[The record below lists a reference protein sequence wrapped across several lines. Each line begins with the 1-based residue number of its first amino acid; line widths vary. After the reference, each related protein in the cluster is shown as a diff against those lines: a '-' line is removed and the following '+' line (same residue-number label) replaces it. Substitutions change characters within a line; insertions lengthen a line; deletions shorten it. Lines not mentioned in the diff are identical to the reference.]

1 MNYNFL
7 KIEKPEN
14 LKDIGTL
21 FGHGFK
27 VSSSVEKAVDKILKE
42 VEANGDRAILKFCR
56 QFDRFDAKDIN
67 EVKVSE
73 KEIEIAFKNVKK
85 ASPDLVEA
93 LEVSYRNIKEYHTVQ
108 FKKESGSWT
117 IKPGNGKEVGQI
129 LLPLERVGIY
139 IPGGRY
145 IYPSTVL
152 MTVVPAMVAGVKEI
166 VICTPPQPDGNI
178 DQILLYLCGRLEIKE
193 VYKIGGAQ
201 AIAVLTYGTE
211 SIKKVDKIAGPG
223 NVYVTTAKKK
233 VFGDVGIDSLA
244 GPSDVAILADDSA
257 NPDFIAADMI
267 SQAEHDPDS
276 RSILLSSSPDMAKK
290 VIEKIYGHLDS
301 FLKEYGNRVNI
312 EIILKSLKKNCK
324 IIFIKEKDRL
334 VEICNM
340 IAPEHLEIMVKDAK
354 KVLRKIKN
362 AGAIFIGGYCP
373 VAVGDYIGGTNH
385 VIPTNGN
392 ARFSSP
398 LGAYDFLKRSS
409 VTFYSKD
416 ALRKEKKFIEI
427 LSEFEKLFAHQSSV
441 RLRFKNMKD
450 KK

>member
-7 KIEKPEN
+7 KIEKPGKLE
-14 LKDIGTL
+14 DIGTL

-67 EVKVSE
+67 DVKVKS
-73 KEIEIAFKNVKK
+73 KEIELASKKVKK
-85 ASPDLVEA
+85 TFPNLVEA

-117 IKPGNGKEVGQI
+117 IKLGNGKEVGQI

-166 VICTPPQPDGNI
+166 VICTPPHPEGNI
-178 DQILLYLCGRLEIKE
+178 DQILLYLCGRLKIKE

-290 VIEKIYGHLDS
+290 VIEKIYEHLDS

-373 VAVGDYIGGTNH
+373 AAVGDYIGGTNH

-409 VTFYSKD
+409 VTFYSQD

-427 LSEFEKLFAHQSSV
+427 LSEFEKLFAHQNSV

-450 KK
+450 IK